1 MKKRKLAAI
10 LTTMALGAS
19 VLSGCSKNDDKKDN
33 KVDETKAEITVT
45 EEVGTEEKVEDK
57 YSIVCTT
64 FPQYDWAK
72 EVIGDKI
79 DNYELTLLLDNGVDL
94 HSYQPTVDDIKKIG
108 EADMFIYVG
117 GESDGWVDDAL
128 KSAENKDLKVINLL
142 DSLGDSVKEE
152 ELKEGMQESEHEH
165 DHDHEESE
173 AHKKEV
179 STFEDD
185 EVQDRTLNDW
195 AGEWQSAYPF
205 VLDGSLDK
213 GFEHKAES
221 GKMTAEEYK
230 EYYKKG
236 YESDI
241 ANVKINGDD
250 NTIEYT
256 YVDGKTVKSEYKYN
270 GYYIQN
276 WSTGTKAAMYRFEAV
291 DKESGAPVYIEF
303 NDHIIEPVKAEHF
316 HFRSSDTSYDDI
328 EDPENRWPTF
338 FPGSYDADEILDA
351 FIGHDHKKDDDH
363 DEAEEEHEDHD
374 DHDEA
379 EEADH
384 DDHDEDH
391 DEDHDD
397 GHHHEEGEVE
407 YDEHVWLSLKNAKVL
422 VNAIEGGIEEID
434 PANKDSYKTNADSYV
449 AKLDE
454 LDKKYEEAVKNAT
467 NKTVVFGDRF
477 PFRYLVD
484 DYSIDYFA
492 AFVGCSAE
500 SEASFETI
508 AFLAGKIDELG
519 LKTIFVIE
527 NSDKKIAETV
537 KASTKSQDQS
547 IVEIN
552 SLQSIT
558 SKDIEN
564 GVTYL
569 GTMEKNLEALSEGL
583 K

>member
-1 MKKRKLAAI
+1 MTITMKI
-10 LTTMALGAS
+10 MI
-19 VLSGCSKNDDKKDN
+19 C
-33 KVDETKAEITVT
+33 
-45 EEVGTEEKVEDK
+45 
-57 YSIVCTT
+57 
-64 FPQYDWAK
+64 
-72 EVIGDKI
+72 
-79 DNYELTLLLDNGVDL
+79 
-94 HSYQPTVDDIKKIG
+94 
-108 EADMFIYVG
+108 
-117 GESDGWVDDAL
+117 
-128 KSAENKDLKVINLL
+128 EN
-142 DSLGDSVKEE
+142 SS
-152 ELKEGMQESEHEH
+152 
-165 DHDHEESE
+165 
-173 AHKKEV
+173 
-179 STFEDD
+179 
-185 EVQDRTLNDW
+185 
-195 AGEWQSAYPF
+195 PF
-205 VLDGSLDK
+205 S
-213 GFEHKAES
+213 
-221 GKMTAEEYK
+221 
-230 EYYKKG
+230 
-236 YESDI
+236 
-241 ANVKINGDD
+241 
-250 NTIEYT
+250 
-256 YVDGKTVKSEYKYN
+256 
-270 GYYIQN
+270 
-276 WSTGTKAAMYRFEAV
+276 R
-291 DKESGAPVYIEF
+291 
-303 NDHIIEPVKAEHF
+303 
-316 HFRSSDTSYDDI
+316 
-328 EDPENRWPTF
+328 
-338 FPGSYDADEILDA
+338 
-351 FIGHDHKKDDDH
+351 
-363 DEAEEEHEDHD
+363 
-374 DHDEA
+374 
-379 EEADH
+379 
-384 DDHDEDH
+384 DEDH

-422 VNAIEGGIEEID
+422 VNAIEGGIEVID

>member
-1 MKKRKLAAI
+1 MKQDSAKKEDYLRMELVKLMLKGDHEI
-10 LTTMALGAS
+10 S
-19 VLSGCSKNDDKKDN
+19 VRSFDVRNNEFVEQESVCMIPKKEFV
-33 KVDETKAEITVT
+33 KQS
-45 EEVGTEEKVEDK
+45 VENLRAVKFVLQD
-57 YSIVCTT
+57 IH
-64 FPQYDWAK
+64 D
-72 EVIGDKI
+72 
-79 DNYELTLLLDNGVDL
+79 ELT
-94 HSYQPTVDDIKKIG
+94 
-108 EADMFIYVG
+108 
-117 GESDGWVDDAL
+117 AL
-128 KSAENKDLKVINLL
+128 KSRLQLTQNNPNANFTNNTEPEGNTQYYKDFTKCIKRAL
-142 DSLGDSVKEE
+142 
-152 ELKEGMQESEHEH
+152 
-165 DHDHEESE
+165 
-173 AHKKEV
+173 EV
-179 STFEDD
+179 TDTTKSYTREDIERAFEQLATQAD
-185 EVQDRTLNDW
+185 L
-195 AGEWQSAYPF
+195 
-205 VLDGSLDK
+205 
-213 GFEHKAES
+213 
-221 GKMTAEEYK
+221 
-230 EYYKKG
+230 YYKKHTG
-236 YESDI
+236 FFGGEPHYENGKIRYHISDTLKTD
-241 ANVKINGDD
+241 AP
-250 NTIEYT
+250 EYL
-256 YVDGKTVKSEYKYN
+256 
-270 GYYIQN
+270 
-276 WSTGTKAAMYRFEAV
+276 RR
-291 DKESGAPVYIEF
+291 
-303 NDHIIEPVKAEHF
+303 
-316 HFRSSDTSYDDI
+316 FRSYMDKVANNTLSNGEVTLQDDDFSRAEDNLLKIADGLDMRNDI